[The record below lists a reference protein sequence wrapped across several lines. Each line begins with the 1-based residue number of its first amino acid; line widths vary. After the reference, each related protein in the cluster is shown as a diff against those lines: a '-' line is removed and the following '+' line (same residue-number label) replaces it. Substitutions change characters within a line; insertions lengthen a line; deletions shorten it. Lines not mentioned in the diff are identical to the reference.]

1 MKMKEIQQ
9 VIFASLY
16 NEFPSSEIGSGGFFW
31 PLIEQIYKKLQKV
44 LNFRA

>member
-31 PLIEQIYKKLQKV
+31 PLIEQIYKKTSKSV
-44 LNFRA
+44 EF